1 VYILYVLNKFSVL
14 KKFWCKLPKEDDN
27 AEATEKYTDCGTV
40 HLLCVTEVWAGHF
53 PVLNDILAAQYR
65 KGI

>member
-1 VYILYVLNKFSVL
+1 MPKQQKNTQIVELCICCV
-14 KKFWCKLPKEDDN
+14 LPKCELDII
-27 AEATEKYTDCGTV
+27 
-40 HLLCVTEVWAGHF
+40 